1 MQAPTSASGNKP
13 VHILLAC
20 QHLTRLELIQCRVL
34 PSLQVSG
41 YSRECCAGGSQD
53 RRCGHKHC
61 ACLAVIPPQWA
72 SGL

>member
-1 MQAPTSASGNKP
+1 VQAPTSASGNKP

-41 YSRECCAGGSQD
+41 YSREMLCWGSQQKW
-53 RRCGHKHC
+53 CGHKHC
-61 ACLAVIPPQWA
+61 ACLAVAPPQWA
-72 SGL
+72 PGL